1 MSAADGVYIRG
12 SGAALNRR
20 TVLRITAGGYVVIM
34 LTLVIVLS
42 AQVLRENSRIE
53 ALEHHGVAV
62 PVTVTSCL
70 ALASGTGITAAGY
83 QCKGTFTL
91 AGRTYTDA
99 IGGTRTSYTV
109 GQTVAAVVDPSD
121 HTNLYPA
128 AALAARHPSDSGYLL
143 PAGLLVLLGLT
154 GAAAWWRARATR
166 AARAAR
172 TRAG

>member
-1 MSAADGVYIRG
+1 MSDADGAYIRG
-12 SGAALNRR
+12 SRAALSRR
-20 TVLRITAGGYVVIM
+20 TVLRISAGCYVVII
-34 LTLVIVLS
+34 LTLVVVLS

-53 ALEHHGVAV
+53 ALKHHGVAV

-83 QCKGTFTL
+83 QCKGTFIL
-91 AGRTYTDA
+91 AGRSYTGA
-99 IGGTRTSYTV
+99 IGGTRASYTI
-109 GQTVAAVVDPSD
+109 GQIVAAVVDPSD

-128 AALAARHPSDSGYLL
+128 AALAARHPSDTGYVL

-154 GAAAWWRARATR
+154 GAAAWWRVRATR
-166 AARAAR
+166 PGRT

>member
-1 MSAADGVYIRG
+1 MSDEDGAYIRG

-20 TVLRITAGGYVVIM
+20 TVLRIAAGCYVVIM
-34 LTLVIVLS
+34 LTLVVVLS

-53 ALEHHGVAV
+53 RLKQHGVAV

-99 IGGTRTSYTV
+99 IGGTKTSYSV
-109 GQTVAAVVDPSD
+109 GQTVAAVVDPRD

-128 AALAARHPSDSGYLL
+128 AALAGRHPSDSGLVL
-143 PAGLLVLLGLT
+143 PASLLAVVGLT
-154 GAAAWWRARATR
+154 SAAAWWRARA
-166 AARAAR
+166 ARAAR
-172 TRAG
+172 TKAG